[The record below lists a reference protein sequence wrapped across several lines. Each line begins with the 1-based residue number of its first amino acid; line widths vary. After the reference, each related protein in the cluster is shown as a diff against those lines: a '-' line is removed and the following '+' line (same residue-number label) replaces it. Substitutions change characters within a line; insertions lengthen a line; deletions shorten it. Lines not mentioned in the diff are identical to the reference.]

1 MLGAMNSKL
10 ISLKLRFY
18 YNKILTFKVKRA
30 FSNVNNKLHN
40 YNKNK
45 NKDSNGTSNF
55 DPNNK
60 NKWKEILGIKGIKK
74 HAFELANEHIKNKK
88 VTNSLIIND
97 ILSYSGIK
105 VTEDQLNE
113 LKSYP
118 GHLFDCSNILYLKNE
133 IKNIIGLV
141 GSKKQIPGVY
151 IFTHKKSGSK
161 YVGSSSQLAIR
172 LNGYFF
178 NKHKVSG
185 LFIPLLKKKELSNF
199 LLYIIPLN
207 KSNLYK
213 PEIILEQYYLLDPTF
228 NLNTIK
234 VANNPSGNNS
244 KSIYMYN
251 RDKSILYSHFTKQIN
266 IIKNLNIH
274 HSTLLKHLK
283 NNTYYLGKYSFSR
296 ELNLNAKVL
305 YISLLDLSLKLENDR
320 KTFNKN
326 KPLNSLSR
334 SVIIENRDNKK
345 DVKLFFSLNKCITF
359 FKDKGHRADQR
370 MLIKS
375 INSNTSYFG
384 YYCKYI

>member
-1 MLGAMNSKL
+1 
-10 ISLKLRFY
+10 
-18 YNKILTFKVKRA
+18 
-30 FSNVNNKLHN
+30 
-40 YNKNK
+40 
-45 NKDSNGTSNF
+45 
-55 DPNNK
+55 
-60 NKWKEILGIKGIKK
+60 
-74 HAFELANEHIKNKK
+74 
-88 VTNSLIIND
+88 LIINK

-105 VTEDQLNE
+105 ITEDQLNE

-118 GHLFDCSNILYLKNE
+118 RYLFDCSDMLYLKNQ

-172 LNGYFF
+172 LNGYLL
-178 NKHKVSG
+178 NKHKSIG
-185 LFIPLLKKKELSNF
+185 LFIPLLQKEELYNF

-207 KSNLYK
+207 KSNIYK

-228 NLNTIK
+228 NLNIIK
-234 VANNPSGNNS
+234 IANNPSGSNS

-251 RDKSILYSHFTKQIN
+251 RDKSVLYYGSTEQIN

-274 HSTLLKHLK
+274 HYTFSKHLK

-305 YISLLDLSLKLENDR
+305 DISLIDLRLKLENDR
-320 KTFNKN
+320 KIFNKN

-334 SVIIENRDNKK
+334 SVFIENIENKK
-345 DVKLFFSLNKCITF
+345 DVKLFFSLNKCVIF
-359 FKDKGHRADQR
+359 FKDKGHRANQR
-370 MLIKS
+370 QLIES
-375 INSNTSYFG
+375 INSNTPYFG